1 MLFSGF
7 HKGTGLLS
15 LARSLSL
22 SLPAPTHTQG
32 NKPPDTRNTNP
43 KRKLLPMTWQRQL
56 VLTERDPWQRRLVPT
71 NEILP

>member
-7 HKGTGLLS
+7 HMGTGLLS
-15 LARSLSL
+15 LARSPPPL
-22 SLPAPTHTQG
+22 TQG

-56 VLTERDPWQRRLVPT
+56 VLTGRDPWQRRLVPT
-71 NEILP
+71 NKILP